1 MTTTAPPLRAPMISP
16 DVPTDMT
23 TSATTF
29 ARIGLAA
36 TCDGLS
42 LIQAHELV
50 KILTVLRARG
60 ATELHHGVCVGGD
73 DQANTL
79 AHEAGYRTVGH
90 PLVDGRYCDHTDC
103 DEYRRP
109 LHRGG
114 FDDVI
119 IRETDLLLAFP
130 RTDGEQYVNSNVWL
144 TIRRACKRGMPR
156 LVVGPE
162 GAVLINEGIDAVLPP
177 AHESRVRSSL

>member
-1 MTTTAPPLRAPMISP
+1 MTTTAPPTMAPTISP
-16 DVPTDMT
+16 DVSLDMT

-60 ATELHHGVCVGGD
+60 ATELHHGMCEGGD
-73 DQANTL
+73 DQANTI

-109 LHRGG
+109 LHRDS

-119 IRETDLLLAFP
+119 VRETDLLLAFP
-130 RTDGEQYVNSNVWL
+130 RTDAEQYVNSNVWL
-144 TIRRACKRGMPR
+144 TIRRAGKRGMPR
-156 LVVGPE
+156 LVILPGGV
-162 GAVLINEGIDAVLPP
+162 VYMNEGLDAVLPP
-177 AHESRVRSSL
+177 HGSRIGSSS